1 VSKSARMATNVVKY
15 TITIGQYY
23 RVWWYIPCTFR
34 SVVPRV

>member
-1 VSKSARMATNVVKY
+1 MATNVVKY

-23 RVWWYIPCTFR
+23 RVWYIPCTFR